1 MKWFDTKELK
11 NEKSLTKE
19 QVRYIKKQSFSVFVP
34 LNVLFRG
41 HWDFMITNV
50 AVNTLADHVSGLS
63 AFLLLVTI
71 LCLICFEVVH
81 SRRLSWNRKDW
92 KDFNEFEDSET
103 SHEPWGIIF
112 FIGSLLWGIF
122 F

>member
-1 MKWFDTKELK
+1 MKWFDTKEFK

-34 LNVLFRG
+34 FNMLFRG
-41 HWDFMITNV
+41 HWDLMI
-50 AVNTLADHVSGLS
+50 VNMFINLLADELSGFS
-63 AFLLLVTI
+63 AFLLLVI
-71 LCLICFEVVH
+71 CLFIIYFEIVH

-103 SHEPWGIIF
+103 FHEPWGIIC

>member
-1 MKWFDTKELK
+1 MKWFDTKEFK

-34 LNVLFRG
+34 LNMLFRG
-41 HWDFMITNV
+41 HWDLMIANMV
-50 AVNTLADHVSGLS
+50 VNFLTEQVSGLS
-63 AFLLLVTI
+63 AFLLLMTT
-71 LCLICFEVVH
+71 LYLICFEVVN

-92 KDFNEFEDSET
+92 KNFNEFEDSET
-103 SHEPWGIIF
+103 AHEPWGMIC
-112 FIGSLLWGIF
+112 FIGALLWGIF